1 MDRLLRSLEDQQV
14 IGTAAV
20 VGIGLAIYAWL
31 TLRLESTC
39 TAAKNDCDQVLGV
52 VHRIPGL

>member
-1 MDRLLRSLEDQQV
+1 MDRLLHSLEDPQV

-31 TLRLESTC
+31 TFRLESSC
-39 TAAKNDCDQVLGV
+39 AAAKSDCDQVLGV